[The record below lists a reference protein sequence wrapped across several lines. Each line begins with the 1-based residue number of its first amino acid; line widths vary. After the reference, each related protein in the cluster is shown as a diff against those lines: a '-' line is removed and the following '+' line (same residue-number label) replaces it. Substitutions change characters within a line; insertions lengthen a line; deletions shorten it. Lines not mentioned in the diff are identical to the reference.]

1 MLLFKFFFKKNREM
15 LLFKLFVD
23 IIRRKY
29 QLNLIKVLF
38 YLYIKKNQ
46 KKKKNKQTRT
56 MDFRPVFGIVWIT
69 VKLMFQHLQLMVST
83 NYEKKKTLKEMQH
96 FTWFNEKY
104 TYKKKMYLQQFLF
117 FILNNLIIRNERI

>member
-1 MLLFKFFFKKNREM
+1 MFLMIYITICCYLSFFFKKNREM

-46 KKKKNKQTRT
+46 KKKKKNKL
-56 MDFRPVFGIVWIT
+56 VLWI
-69 VKLMFQHLQLMVST
+69 LG
-83 NYEKKKTLKEMQH
+83 
-96 FTWFNEKY
+96 
-104 TYKKKMYLQQFLF
+104 QFLVLF
-117 FILNNLIIRNERI
+117 GSQ